1 MPPRLPTPSTASAIV
16 RSVIRPFSTTAP
28 AAAPREFTPPAGAH
42 NHRLANLNNN
52 SHSKNTSNNRT
63 GSRGGGTTRGDAAA
77 RLLDRYKS
85 RANSYSMEKSQQ
97 MDFLKNQKMS
107 NDFLKQMP
115 RRWQAGDVYSPHD
128 LSPIEMQKWRKKSV
142 RNNDVIDALGINPLD
157 MYKNFSL
164 IEHFT
169 SSSGMINHSNLTR
182 LRPVNQRKVAK
193 MVRRVQGMGIYPS
206 VHAHPEMLREQFFQ
220 RQN

>member
-1 MPPRLPTPSTASAIV
+1 MRPRLPTPSTASAIA
-16 RSVIRPFSTTAP
+16 RTVIRPFSTTAP
-28 AAAPREFTPPAGAH
+28 AAAPREHNPSAAAH
-42 NHRLANLNNN
+42 NHRLANLNNSSN
-52 SHSKNTSNNRT
+52 SRAGGYKHS
-63 GSRGGGTTRGDAAA
+63 RGDAAA
-77 RLLDRYKS
+77 RLIERYRS
-85 RANSYSMEKSQQ
+85 RNASYTMEKTAQ

-115 RRWQAGDVYSPHD
+115 RRWEAGDVYSPHD
-128 LSPIEMQKWRKKSV
+128 LSPVEMQKWRKKSV
-142 RNNDVIDALGINPLD
+142 RNNDVVDALGINPLD

-182 LRPVNQRKVAK
+182 LRPANQRKVAK

-206 VHAHPEMLREQFFQ
+206 VHAHPEMLRDEFFT
-220 RQN
+220 RQK

>member
-1 MPPRLPTPSTASAIV
+1 MPPRLPTPSASSAV
-16 RSVIRPFSTTAP
+16 ARTFTRPFSSSAP
-28 AAAPREFTPPAGAH
+28 VAWQPRDTSPAAGAH
-42 NHRLANLNNN
+42 NNRLANLNNN
-52 SHSKNTSNNRT
+52 NS
-63 GSRGGGTTRGDAAA
+63 GDGGGERPQRGQAQRGDAAS

-85 RANSYSMEKSQQ
+85 RSAAYVREKSAQ

-107 NDFLKQMP
+107 NDYLKQMP
-115 RRWQAGDVYSPHD
+115 RRWEAGDVYSPHD
-128 LSPIEMQKWRKKSV
+128 LSPVEMQKWRKRSV
-142 RNNDVIDALGINPLD
+142 RNNDVVDALGIKPLD

-169 SSSGMINHSNLTR
+169 TSSGMINHSNLTR

-206 VHAHPEMLREQFFQ
+206 VHAHPEMLRDQFFG

>member
-1 MPPRLPTPSTASAIV
+1 MPPRLPTPSTVSAIV

-42 NHRLANLNNN
+42 NHRLANLNNS

-169 SSSGMINHSNLTR
+169 SSSGMISHSNLTR

>member
-1 MPPRLPTPSTASAIV
+1 MPPLLPTPSTASAMA
-16 RSVIRPFSTTAP
+16 RSVIRPFSTTAV
-28 AAAPREFTPPAGAH
+28 AAREYNPPAGTH
-42 NHRLANLNNN
+42 NNRLANLNNN
-52 SHSKNTSNNRT
+52 SQNKNSNNR
-63 GSRGGGTTRGDAAA
+63 GRAGGYARGDAAA

-85 RANSYSMEKSQQ
+85 RANSYSMEKAQQ

-128 LSPIEMQKWRKKSV
+128 LSPVEMQKWRKKSV
-142 RNNDVIDALGINPLD
+142 RNNDVIDALGISPLD

-206 VHAHPEMLREQFFQ
+206 VHAHPEMLRDQFFQ

>member
-1 MPPRLPTPSTASAIV
+1 MPPRLPAPSTASAIA
-16 RSVIRPFSTTAP
+16 RTVIRPFSTTAP
-28 AAAPREFTPPAGAH
+28 AAAPREHNASAGAH
-42 NHRLANLNNN
+42 NHRLANLNNS
-52 SHSKNTSNNRT
+52 SHNRA
-63 GSRGGGTTRGDAAA
+63 GPYKPSRGDAAA
-77 RLLDRYKS
+77 RLIERFKS
-85 RANSYSMEKSQQ
+85 RSASYTQEKTAQME
-97 MDFLKNQKMS
+97 FLKNQKMS

-115 RRWQAGDVYSPHD
+115 RRWEAGDVYSPHD
-128 LSPIEMQKWRKKSV
+128 LSPVEMQKWRKRSV
-142 RNNDVIDALGINPLD
+142 RNNDVVDALGISPLD

-206 VHAHPEMLREQFFQ
+206 VHAHPEMLRDQFFQ
-220 RQN
+220 RQK

>member
-1 MPPRLPTPSTASAIV
+1 M

-42 NHRLANLNNN
+42 NHRLANLNNS

-63 GSRGGGTTRGDAAA
+63 GGRGGGTTRGDAAA

-142 RNNDVIDALGINPLD
+142 RNNDVIDALGISPLD
-157 MYKNFSL
+157 MYKVRLYRLSL
-164 IEHFT
+164 PVATQT
-169 SSSGMINHSNLTR
+169 SLDSNN
-182 LRPVNQRKVAK
+182 PS
-193 MVRRVQGMGIYPS
+193 RRTS
-206 VHAHPEMLREQFFQ
+206 LSLSTSHLHLA
-220 RQN
+220 

>member
-42 NHRLANLNNN
+42 NHRLANLNNS

-169 SSSGMINHSNLTR
+169 SSSGMISHSNLTR

-206 VHAHPEMLREQFFQ
+206 VHAHPEMLRDQFFQ

>member
-42 NHRLANLNNN
+42 NHRLANLNNS

>member
-1 MPPRLPTPSTASAIV
+1 MPPRLPAPSTASAIL

-28 AAAPREFTPPAGAH
+28 AAAPREFAPPAGAH
-42 NHRLANLNNN
+42 NNRLANLNNSSN
-52 SHSKNTSNNRT
+52 NKNTSNNRT
-63 GSRGGGTTRGDAAA
+63 GNRGGGFTRGDAAA

-128 LSPIEMQKWRKKSV
+128 LSPVEMQKWRKKSV
-142 RNNDVIDALGINPLD
+142 RNNDVIDALGISPLD
-157 MYKNFSL
+157 MYKVRLYRLSL
-164 IEHFT
+164 PVAT
-169 SSSGMINHSNLTR
+169 QTR
-182 LRPVNQRKVAK
+182 L
-193 MVRRVQGMGIYPS
+193 
-206 VHAHPEMLREQFFQ
+206 
-220 RQN
+220 

>member
-1 MPPRLPTPSTASAIV
+1 MPPRLPTPSAASAIM

-42 NHRLANLNNN
+42 NHRLANLNNS

-63 GSRGGGTTRGDAAA
+63 GGRGGGTTRGDAAA

-142 RNNDVIDALGINPLD
+142 RNNDVIDALGISPLD

-206 VHAHPEMLREQFFQ
+206 VHAHPEMLRDQFFQ